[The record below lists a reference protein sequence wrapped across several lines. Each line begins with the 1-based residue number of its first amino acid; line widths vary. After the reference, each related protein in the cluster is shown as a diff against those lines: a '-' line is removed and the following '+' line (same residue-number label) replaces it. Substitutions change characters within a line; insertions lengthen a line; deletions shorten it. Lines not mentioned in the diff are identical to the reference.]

1 LSTAVISTS
10 CSCLQPA
17 AAPGSCCHCGWG
29 SACSNVRTGARVPRA
44 APAAAAV
51 HCLQHNSPLNPAPCR
66 YRCTGT
72 RRQSC
77 QQLHADTGLLLEPSG
92 WAASLRR
99 AEGWGR
105 GRRSL
110 PRARMGVLPNADRR
124 EGESVLQH
132 HPRPAPAASGPTPCS
147 AAPRRPPRAHRAAVP
162 GPRLPRPPVRR
173 DARRGGGRSPALLA
187 PSCAPLCSPAPPG
200 SRPSGPAAPRPAR
213 GAARPRP
220 GPHLP
225 PANKSPARPQRAR
238 RLRSARRCGAGGGDG
253 GRKGREAGRS
263 AGEGAAPAGTRPGSP
278 AAPAPG
284 PGRAE
289 PRGAAGSPVPP
300 PVPAAGSERCL
311 TLRDLGSGGKA
322 SVPAA
327 RRLPPGPAGAPCPAL
342 LPLQGGWPRSEQG
355 GESECL
361 AGLEAFL

>member
-1 LSTAVISTS
+1 MSTAVISTS

-132 HPRPAPAASGPTPCS
+132 HPRPAPAASGPTPYS
-147 AAPRRPPRAHRAAVP
+147 AAPR
-162 GPRLPRPPVRR
+162 
-173 DARRGGGRSPALLA
+173 
-187 PSCAPLCSPAPPG
+187 SC
-200 SRPSGPAAPRPAR
+200 
-213 GAARPRP
+213 
-220 GPHLP
+220 
-225 PANKSPARPQRAR
+225 
-238 RLRSARRCGAGGGDG
+238 D
-253 GRKGREAGRS
+253 
-263 AGEGAAPAGTRPGSP
+263 AGT
-278 AAPAPG
+278 AAQQGLLGFSILICSAN
-284 PGRAE
+284 
-289 PRGAAGSPVPP
+289 
-300 PVPAAGSERCL
+300 CL
-311 TLRDLGSGGKA
+311 VLAKFKCFSQIPSSLSKA
-322 SVPAA
+322 FFAS
-327 RRLPPGPAGAPCPAL
+327 
-342 LPLQGGWPRSEQG
+342 
-355 GESECL
+355 
-361 AGLEAFL
+361 